1 VERSG
6 ANGGDER
13 WSGAERGSSRI
24 GMRGRGTGIPFANA
38 AVRGTGA
45 CSGTG
50 NRTCSEACGERSR
63 CEAGSGIGMHLG
75 TRQVRDENTSRAERI
90 YSLFFFRPLSSVS
103 CSPSLV
109 FPLPSPF
116 PYSLFSR
123 SDLSPSSPS
132 PFDSTP
138 PPPPSS
144 LSFPPIPSFPV
155 QIFLPPPHLPLTP
168 PLRLLLLP
176 SPFPHS
182 RSFHPCLSA
191 PSFFF
196 FSSLSPP
203 PSSCSFLSPLS
214 LLLPSSFSFF
224 LPRFFSSPLLSSPH
238 RRMSLEKQGAVP
250 GNETS
255 SPGTAGASWIR
266 KHRGGTQRRRARIPP
281 RPPRHPPPRPRP
293 RPQRLR
299 PAHRLRPTH
308 HRPSRTAA

>member
-1 VERSG
+1 MERSG

-144 LSFPPIPSFPV
+144 LSFPPFPLFPSMSLCPFFFLFLLPFSPPLVLFFSFPSFP
-155 QIFLPPPHLPLTP
+155 P
-168 PLRLLLLP
+168 
-176 SPFPHS
+176 
-182 RSFHPCLSA
+182 
-191 PSFFF
+191 
-196 FSSLSPP
+196 SSLVL
-203 PSSCSFLSPLS
+203 F
-214 LLLPSSFSFF
+214 
-224 LPRFFSSPLLSSPH
+224 LLSS
-238 RRMSLEKQGAVP
+238 SLLFFPAPLFSPPSYESRKARGCAGKRDIVP
-250 GNETS
+250 RHSGCIVDQKTPGRNPAPPGSDSSASSAASAASPSSTASASTPRASS
-255 SPGTAGASWIR
+255 SPDA
-266 KHRGGTQRRRARIPP
+266 
-281 RPPRHPPPRPRP
+281 
-293 RPQRLR
+293 
-299 PAHRLRPTH
+299 
-308 HRPSRTAA
+308 PSPEPNGRVTPNV

>member
-1 VERSG
+1 MERDG

-24 GMRGRGTGIPFANA
+24 GMRSRGPGIPFANA

-103 CSPSLV
+103 FSPSLV
-109 FPLPSPF
+109 FPLPPPF
-116 PYSLFSR
+116 PYSFFSR

-144 LSFPPIPSFPV
+144 LSFSPIPSCPV

-168 PLRLLLLP
+168 PLRLLPLP
-176 SPFPHS
+176 SPFPI
-182 RSFHPCLSA
+182 PALSIHVSL
-191 PSFFF
+191 PLLFLLPFSPLVLF
-196 FSSLSPP
+196 FSFPFFP
-203 PSSCSFLSPLS
+203 PSSLVLFLL
-214 LLLPSSFSFF
+214 
-224 LPRFFSSPLLSSPH
+224 SSPLLFSPH